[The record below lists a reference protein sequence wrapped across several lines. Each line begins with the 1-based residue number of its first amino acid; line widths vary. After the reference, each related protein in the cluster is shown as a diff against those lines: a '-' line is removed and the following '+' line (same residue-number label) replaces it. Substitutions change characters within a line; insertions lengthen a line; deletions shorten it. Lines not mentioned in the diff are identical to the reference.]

1 LATSIIYKSTLL
13 YELVMVAL
21 YGRHYAS
28 RYRAIADLIPARASV
43 VDLCCGP
50 ALLFSRHLRGK
61 NVRYTGLDV
70 NAGFVE
76 GLIRAGGAG
85 QVCDLRKDEPLPPA
99 DYVMMQASLYHFL
112 PDALPIV
119 GRMIAAARRQVII
132 AEPVRNLTTS
142 GSPLLA
148 KLGRVLT
155 NPGMGEQSHRFTEE
169 SLDELLSVYGS
180 QVEKS
185 FLIAGGREK
194 VYVINAVG

>member
-1 LATSIIYKSTLL
+1 
-13 YELVMVAL
+13 MVAL

-28 RYRAIADLIPARASV
+28 RYRAIADLIPPRASV

-50 ALLFSRHLRGK
+50 ALLFSRHLRRK

-76 GLIRAGGAG
+76 RLIRAGGTG
-85 QVCDLRKDEPLPPA
+85 QVWDLRKDEPLPPA
-99 DYVMMQASLYHFL
+99 DYLMMQASLYHFL

-142 GSPLLA
+142 RSPLLA
-148 KLGRVLT
+148 KIGRVLT
-155 NPGMGEQSHRFTEE
+155 NPGVGEQSRRFTEA

-194 VYVINAVG
+194 VYVINAAR